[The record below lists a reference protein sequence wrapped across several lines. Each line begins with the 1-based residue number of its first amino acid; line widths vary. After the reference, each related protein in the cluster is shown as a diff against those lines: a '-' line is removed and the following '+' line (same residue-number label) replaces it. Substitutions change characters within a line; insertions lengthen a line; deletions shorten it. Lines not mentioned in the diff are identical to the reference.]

1 MHFIILYALFSC
13 LRASEIDSS
22 QSETVIRGNL
32 VRESRF
38 SDKSRVYRIRKDDN
52 EGIKSSLSRHNIWEY
67 ELDRN
72 GVLLKSSFVVGLVI
86 LILGAGTVLGSLCCG
101 FIEGMQRRKRIRD
114 WDVGNKGIQ
123 SPRKYTQ
130 SFGDPET
137 HVESL
142 AS

>member
-1 MHFIILYALFSC
+1 M
-13 LRASEIDSS
+13 
-22 QSETVIRGNL
+22 
-32 VRESRF
+32 
-38 SDKSRVYRIRKDDN
+38 RKDDI
-52 EGIKSSLSRHNIWEY
+52 EGVKSSLSSHNIWEY

-72 GVLLKSSFVVGLVI
+72 GVLLKSSIFAGLVI

-114 WDVGNKGIQ
+114 WEVCNKGIQ

-137 HVESL
+137 DVESL